1 MVADNKPK
9 IIVIAGPTASGKT
22 GLAVALALSLG
33 GEILNADSM
42 QVYRYMDVGTAKP
55 TLEERRGVI
64 HHLLDV
70 VDPDEEFNAAMYRR
84 MALPLAKGICAKNIP
99 CFIVGGTGLYI
110 RSLLGGLVE
119 LPPSDPILRERL
131 QLECDQKGA
140 PKLHQRLAELD
151 PERAESI
158 HPNDRLRIIRA
169 LEIIQQTGRQVS
181 HLMKQHRFGNQEFL
195 ALKLCLQVEKEPL
208 YDRINDRSEK
218 MLACGLVAE
227 TEHLIKKGY
236 DPHLKSMTA
245 IGYRHVLKYLQG
257 EWSLQKATET
267 LKRDTRRY
275 AKRQMTWFK
284 AEPDMIHI
292 DPEDKTLAI
301 NRIRDFLAESQC

>member
-1 MVADNKPK
+1 MLDPKKPK

-22 GLAVALALSLG
+22 GLAVALAVSLG
-33 GEILNADSM
+33 GEIINADSM

-70 VDPDEEFNAAMYRR
+70 VDPDEDFNAAMYRQ

-119 LPPSDPILRERL
+119 LPPSDPLLRARL
-131 QLECDQKGA
+131 NLECDQKGA
-140 PKLHQRLAELD
+140 TKLHQKLAGLD

-158 HPNDRLRIIRA
+158 HPNDRFRIIRA
-169 LEIIQQTGRQVS
+169 LEIIQQTCRPAS

-195 ALKLCLQVEKEPL
+195 ALKLCLQVEKEQL
-208 YDRINDRSEK
+208 YDRINERSET
-218 MLACGLVAE
+218 MIDCGLVEE
-227 TEHLIKKGY
+227 TKRLMKKGY
-236 DPHLKSMTA
+236 GPHLKSMTA
-245 IGYRHVLKYLQG
+245 IGYRHIHKYLQG

-275 AKRQMTWFK
+275 AKRQMTWFR
-284 AEPDMIHI
+284 AEPDIIHM
-292 DPEDKTLAI
+292 DPEDETLAA
-301 NRIRDFLAESQC
+301 NRIRDFLAESA

>member
-1 MVADNKPK
+1 MLDPKKPK

-33 GEILNADSM
+33 GEIINADSM
-42 QVYRYMDVGTAKP
+42 QVYRHMDVGTAKP

-70 VDPDEEFNAAMYRR
+70 VDPDQDFNAALYRQ
-84 MALPLAKGICAKNIP
+84 MAFPLANGICAKNIP

-119 LPPSDPILRERL
+119 LPPSDPMLRERL
-131 QLECDQKGA
+131 HLECDRKGV
-140 PKLHQRLAELD
+140 PKLHQKLARLD

-169 LEIIQQTGRQVS
+169 LEIIQQTHRPAS
-181 HLMKQHRFGNQEFL
+181 DLMKQHRFGNQDFL
-195 ALKLCLQVEKEPL
+195 ALKLCLQVEKEQL
-208 YDRINDRSEK
+208 YDRINERSEK
-218 MLACGLVAE
+218 MIDCGLVEE
-227 TEHLIKKGY
+227 TKRLMEKGY

-245 IGYRHVLKYLQG
+245 IGYRHILKYLQG

-284 AEPDMIHI
+284 AEPDMIPM
-292 DPEDKTLAI
+292 DPEDKTLAV
-301 NRIRDFLAESQC
+301 NRIRDFLAESA

>member
-1 MVADNKPK
+1 MLDPKKPK

-33 GEILNADSM
+33 GEIINADSM
-42 QVYRYMDVGTAKP
+42 QVYRHMDVGTAKP

-70 VDPDEEFNAAMYRR
+70 VEPDEDFNAAMYRG

-119 LPPSDPILRERL
+119 LPPSDPMLRERL
-131 QLECDQKGA
+131 HLECDRKGA
-140 PKLHQRLAELD
+140 PKLHRKLARLD

-169 LEIIQQTGRQVS
+169 LEIIQQTHRPAS
-181 HLMKQHRFGNQEFL
+181 DLMKQHRFGNQDFL
-195 ALKLCLQVEKEPL
+195 ALKLCLQVEKEQL
-208 YDRINDRSEK
+208 YDRINERSEK
-218 MLACGLVAE
+218 MIDCGLVEE
-227 TEHLIKKGY
+227 TKRLMEKGY

-245 IGYRHVLKYLQG
+245 IGYRHILKYLQG

-284 AEPDMIHI
+284 AEPDMIHM
-292 DPEDKTLAI
+292 DPEDKTLAV
-301 NRIRDFLAESQC
+301 NRIRDFLAESA

>member
-1 MVADNKPK
+1 MLDPKKPK

-22 GLAVALALSLG
+22 GLAVSLAQSLG
-33 GEILNADSM
+33 GEIINADSM

-70 VDPDEEFNAAMYRR
+70 VEPDEDFNAAIYRG

-110 RSLLGGLVE
+110 KSLLGGLVE
-119 LPPSDPILRERL
+119 LPPSDPMVRERL
-131 QLECDQKGA
+131 HLECVRKGA
-140 PKLHQRLAELD
+140 PKLHQRLARLD
-151 PERAESI
+151 PESAESI

-169 LEIIQQTGRQVS
+169 LEIIQQTRKPAS
-181 HLMKQHRFGNQEFL
+181 DLMKQHRFGNQEFL
-195 ALKLCLQVEKEPL
+195 ALKLCLQVEKEQL

-218 MLACGLVAE
+218 MIDCGLVEE
-227 TEHLIKKGY
+227 TKRLMKKGY
-236 DPHLKSMTA
+236 GPHLKSMTA
-245 IGYRHVLKYLQG
+245 IGYRHILKYLQG

-275 AKRQMTWFK
+275 AKRQMTWFR
-284 AEPDMIHI
+284 AEPDMIHMV
-292 DPEDKTLAI
+292 PEDEALAV
-301 NRIRDFLAESQC
+301 NRIRDFLAESA

>member
-1 MVADNKPK
+1 MLDPKKPK

-33 GEILNADSM
+33 GEIINADSM

-70 VDPDEEFNAAMYRR
+70 VEPDEDFNAAIYRG

-110 RSLLGGLVE
+110 KSLLGGLVE
-119 LPPSDPILRERL
+119 LPPSDPMVRERL
-131 QLECDQKGA
+131 HLECDQKGA
-140 PKLHQRLAELD
+140 PKLHQRLARLD

-169 LEIIQQTGRQVS
+169 LEIIQQTRQPAS
-181 HLMKQHRFGNQEFL
+181 DLMKQHRFGNQEFL
-195 ALKLCLQVEKEPL
+195 ALKLCLQVEKEQL

-218 MLACGLVAE
+218 MIDCGLVE
-227 TEHLIKKGY
+227 EMERLIKKGY
-236 DPHLKSMTA
+236 GPHLKSMTA
-245 IGYRHVLKYLQG
+245 IGYRHILKYLQG

-284 AEPDMIHI
+284 AEPDMIHM
-292 DPEDKTLAI
+292 DPEDETLAV
-301 NRIRDFLAESQC
+301 NKIRDFLAESA

>member
-1 MVADNKPK
+1 MLDPKKPK

-33 GEILNADSM
+33 GEIINADSM

-70 VDPDEEFNAAMYRR
+70 VDPDQDFNAALYRQ
-84 MALPLAKGICAKNIP
+84 MAFPLANGICAKNIP

-119 LPPSDPILRERL
+119 LPPSDPMLRERL
-131 QLECDQKGA
+131 HLECDRKGA
-140 PKLHQRLAELD
+140 PKLHRKLARLD

-169 LEIIQQTGRQVS
+169 LEIIQQTHRPAS
-181 HLMKQHRFGNQEFL
+181 DLMKQHRFGNQDFL
-195 ALKLCLQVEKEPL
+195 ALKLCLQVEKEQL
-208 YDRINDRSEK
+208 YDRINERSEK
-218 MLACGLVAE
+218 MIDCGLVEE
-227 TEHLIKKGY
+227 TKRLMEKGY

-245 IGYRHVLKYLQG
+245 IGYRHILKYLQG

-284 AEPDMIHI
+284 AEPDMIPI
-292 DPEDKTLAI
+292 DPEDETLAV
-301 NRIRDFLAESQC
+301 NRIRHFLAESA

>member
-1 MVADNKPK
+1 MLDPKKPK

-33 GEILNADSM
+33 GEIINADSM

-70 VDPDEEFNAAMYRR
+70 VEPDEDFNAAIYRG

-110 RSLLGGLVE
+110 KSLLGGLVE
-119 LPPSDPILRERL
+119 LPPSDPMVRERL
-131 QLECDQKGA
+131 HLECDQKGA
-140 PKLHQRLAELD
+140 PKLHQRLARLD

-169 LEIIQQTGRQVS
+169 LEIIQQTRHPAS
-181 HLMKQHRFGNQEFL
+181 DLMKQHRFGNQEFL
-195 ALKLCLQVEKEPL
+195 ALKLCLQVEKEQL

-218 MLACGLVAE
+218 MIDCGLMEE
-227 TEHLIKKGY
+227 TERLIKKGY
-236 DPHLKSMTA
+236 SPHLKSMTA
-245 IGYRHVLKYLQG
+245 IGYRHILKYLQG

-284 AEPDMIHI
+284 AEPDMIHM
-292 DPEDKTLAI
+292 DPEDKTLAV
-301 NRIRDFLAESQC
+301 NRIRDFLAESA

>member
-1 MVADNKPK
+1 MLDPKKPK

-33 GEILNADSM
+33 GEIINADSM

-55 TLEERRGVI
+55 TLEEQRGVI

-70 VDPDEEFNAAMYRR
+70 VEPDEDFNAAIYRG

-119 LPPSDPILRERL
+119 LPPSDPMLRERL
-131 QLECDQKGA
+131 QLECDQKGV
-140 PKLHQRLAELD
+140 PKLHQKLARLD
-151 PERAESI
+151 SERAESI

-169 LEIIQQTGRQVS
+169 LEIIQQTRRPAS
-181 HLMKQHRFGNQEFL
+181 DFIKQHRFGNQEFL
-195 ALKLCLQVEKEPL
+195 ALKLCLQVEKKQL

-218 MLACGLVAE
+218 MIDCGLVEE
-227 TEHLIKKGY
+227 TERLIKKGY
-236 DPHLKSMTA
+236 GPHLKSMTA
-245 IGYRHVLKYLQG
+245 IGYRHILKYLQG

-284 AEPDMIHI
+284 AEPDMIHM
-292 DPEDKTLAI
+292 DPEDKTLAV
-301 NRIRDFLAESQC
+301 NRIRDFLAESA

>member
-1 MVADNKPK
+1 MLDPNKPK

-33 GEILNADSM
+33 GEIINADSM
-42 QVYRYMDVGTAKP
+42 QVYRHMDVGTAKP

-70 VDPDEEFNAAMYRR
+70 VNPDEDFNAARYRQ
-84 MALPLAKGICAKNIP
+84 MALPTAKGLCAKNVP

-119 LPPSDPILRERL
+119 LPPSDPMLRERL
-131 QLECDQKGA
+131 HLECDRKGA
-140 PKLHQRLAELD
+140 PKLHQKLVELD
-151 PERAESI
+151 PERATSI

-169 LEIIQQTGRQVS
+169 LEIIQQTGRTAS
-181 HLMKQHRFGNQEFL
+181 DLMKQHRFGNQEFL
-195 ALKLCLQVEKEPL
+195 ALKLCLRMEKEQL
-208 YDRINDRSEK
+208 YDRINERSEK
-218 MLACGLVAE
+218 MIDCGLVEE
-227 TEHLIKKGY
+227 TKRLMKKGY
-236 DPHLKSMTA
+236 GPHLKSMTA
-245 IGYRHVLKYLQG
+245 IGYRHILKYLQG
-257 EWSLQKATET
+257 EWSLQKATKT

-284 AEPDMIHI
+284 AEPDMIPM
-292 DPEDKTLAI
+292 DPENKTLAV
-301 NRIRDFLAESQC
+301 NRIRDFLAESA

>member
-1 MVADNKPK
+1 MLNPKKPK

-22 GLAVALALSLG
+22 GLAVSLALSLG
-33 GEILNADSM
+33 GEIINADSM
-42 QVYRYMDVGTAKP
+42 QVYRHMDVGTAKP
-55 TLEERRGVI
+55 TLQERRGVI

-70 VDPDEEFNAAMYRR
+70 VDPDEDFNAALYRQ

-119 LPPSDPILRERL
+119 LPPSDPMLRERL
-131 QLECDQKGA
+131 HLECDRKGA
-140 PKLHQRLAELD
+140 PKLHQQLARLD

-169 LEIIQQTGRQVS
+169 LEIIEQTRQPASDLV
-181 HLMKQHRFGNQEFL
+181 KQHRFGNQEFL
-195 ALKLCLQVEKEPL
+195 ALKLCLQVEKEQL

-218 MLACGLVAE
+218 MIDCGLVEE
-227 TEHLIKKGY
+227 TKRLMKKGY
-236 DPHLKSMTA
+236 GPHLKSMTA
-245 IGYRHVLKYLQG
+245 IGYRHILKYLQG

-275 AKRQMTWFK
+275 AKRQMTWFR
-284 AEPDMIHI
+284 AEPDMIHMV
-292 DPEDKTLAI
+292 PEDEALAV
-301 NRIRDFLAESQC
+301 NRIRDFLAESA